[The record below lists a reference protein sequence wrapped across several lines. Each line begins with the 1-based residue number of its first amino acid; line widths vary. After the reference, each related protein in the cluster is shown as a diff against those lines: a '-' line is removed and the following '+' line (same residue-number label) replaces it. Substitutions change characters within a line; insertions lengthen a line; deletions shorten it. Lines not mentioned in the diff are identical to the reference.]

1 VSPARAEQAVADETD
16 AAQALRRPAP
26 GPLWPWVKRASWLEL
41 AIFCALCFFWLAP
54 GFDHQAM
61 VFGWAHGIGF
71 IALCLLI
78 WLAILRHEAP
88 YTLLAATLTPVGP
101 LGSVIAIEVIERRQP
116 SGEGGAKSEPAEDAA
131 GQPNTEGAKTERG
144 KDAGRAAKGVH

>member
-1 VSPARAEQAVADETD
+1 VSPARAEQAVADEAD

-101 LGSVIAIEVIERRQP
+101 LGSVIAIEVIERKQ
-116 SGEGGAKSEPAEDAA
+116 K
-131 GQPNTEGAKTERG
+131 
-144 KDAGRAAKGVH
+144 RA